1 MNVLENVVPQGV
13 WSSDPTHSKVGFEV
27 EHMGL
32 SIFEAR
38 FADFNAELVSGPE
51 GVVLRG
57 RVRAQ
62 SVDVQDEALRAHL
75 MARGGAWAS
84 VLANG
89 KALRV
94 AVNQEM
100 ADPAT
105 PVKAGD
111 EVAFFP
117 PVTGG

>member
-1 MNVLENVVPQGV
+1 MLKLLYFARLREDLGTGAEELALPAGVTNVAG
-13 WSSDPTHSKVGFEV
+13 
-27 EHMGL
+27 
-32 SIFEAR
+32 
-38 FADFNAELVSGPE
+38 
-51 GVVLRG
+51 
-57 RVRAQ
+57 
-62 SVDVQDEALRAHL
+62 LRAHL
-75 MARGGAWAS
+75 VARGGAWAA

-100 ADPAT
+100 AEPST
-105 PVKAGD
+105 PLKTGD

>member
-1 MNVLENVVPQGV
+1 MVKLLFFARLREDLGTSTEDLPLPAGV
-13 WSSDPTHSKVGFEV
+13 ATVAS
-27 EHMGL
+27 
-32 SIFEAR
+32 
-38 FADFNAELVSGPE
+38 
-51 GVVLRG
+51 
-57 RVRAQ
+57 
-62 SVDVQDEALRAHL
+62 LRAHL
-75 MARGGAWAS
+75 MARGGAWAT

-105 PVKAGD
+105 AIKAGD